1 MKYEQIPLKEIVQGS
16 PDDELYVFTFRPD
29 LTELQTSIER
39 SGLLVAPVLEE
50 TETGFY
56 RVICGSSRIKV
67 LRHLGRESVGA
78 FVVTD
83 REWSDA
89 ECLSRSILENR
100 WHRGFNEV
108 EKALVFTR
116 LEDRFP
122 HLLPRLAGALG
133 DDLKMPREPKALA
146 AYRFI
151 LTLAEPIREGLARDE
166 LSLGQALLLRG
177 FPAEAHGVFFRAMT
191 ECGLTLQES
200 RKAAQWTLEAAA
212 REGKGTSDFLEE
224 VVPRPVLSETTSP
237 QQKAQR
243 LFSALRNRRYP
254 LIESWNARFA
264 SARSQI
270 SARDK
275 GIHVTHDP
283 TFETTRIKVQIQA
296 TSAPE
301 LRKRLETLSEAA
313 REGKIEGLFQALSVD
328 SRDVS

>member
-1 MKYEQIPLKEIVQGS
+1 MNYQRIALQKIVHGS
-16 PDDELYVFTFRPD
+16 RDDDLYVFTFRPD
-29 LTELQTSIER
+29 VTELQTSIER
-39 SGLLVAPVLEE
+39 SGLLVAPVLKE
-50 TETGFY
+50 TEAGFY
-56 RVICGSSRIKV
+56 RVICGSSRIKA

-78 FVVTD
+78 FVVSD
-83 REWSDA
+83 REWTDA

-100 WHRGFNEV
+100 LHRGFNEV

-116 LEDRFP
+116 LADRFP
-122 HLLPRLAGALG
+122 HLLPELAEALG
-133 DDLKMPREPKALA
+133 EDLKMPQEPKALA
-146 AYRFI
+146 SYRFI
-151 LTLAEPIREGLARDE
+151 LSLADPIREGLARDE

-177 FPAEAHGVFFRAMT
+177 FPVDAHGAFFRVMT

-212 REGKGTSDFLEE
+212 REGRGTSDFLEE
-224 VVPRPVLSETTSP
+224 VVTRPVLNETTSP
-237 QQKAQR
+237 QQKALR

-270 SARDK
+270 SAKNK

-301 LRKRLETLSEAA
+301 FMQRLETLSEAA
-313 REGKIEGLFQALSVD
+313 REGKIERLFQALSVESSD
-328 SRDVS
+328 LP

>member
-1 MKYEQIPLKEIVQGS
+1 MKYEQIAFEKIVQVS
-16 PDDELYVFTFRPD
+16 PDDEVYVFTFRPD

-39 SGLLVAPVLEE
+39 SGLLVAPVLKE
-50 TETGFY
+50 TEAGFY
-56 RVICGSSRIKV
+56 RVVCGSSRIKV
-67 LRHLGRESVGA
+67 LRHLGYESVGA
-78 FVVTD
+78 FVVSD
-83 REWSDA
+83 REWTDA

-122 HLLPRLAGALG
+122 HLLPDLADTLG
-133 DDLKMPREPKALA
+133 EDLKMPQAPKALA
-146 AYRFI
+146 SYRFI
-151 LTLAEPIREGLARDE
+151 LSLAEPIREGLARDE

-177 FPAEAHGVFFRAMT
+177 FPVDAHGVFFRVMT

-200 RKAAQWTLEAAA
+200 RNAAQWTLEAAA

-224 VVPRPVLSETTSP
+224 VVAPPVLNETTSP

-243 LFSALRNRRYP
+243 LFSALRSRRFP

-270 SARDK
+270 SAKDK
-275 GIHVTHDP
+275 GIQVTHDP

-301 LRKRLETLSEAA
+301 FRQRLESLSEAA
-313 REGKIEGLFQALSVD
+313 REGKIEGLFQALSVESSD
-328 SRDVS
+328 PS